1 MRTIITGITGQVGQ
15 VLKQVFLERD
25 FDVLDTPRWDVRD
38 HTIVQKI
45 SECYPDLV
53 IHAAAM
59 TNVDGCAQDPD
70 TAFSVNAFGTQNV
83 AHACMRCNAQLVYIS
98 TNEVFN
104 GQATEPYSEDDEPQP
119 INPYG
124 SSKRAGEQMAA
135 RYLRTNLYLV
145 RTAWVFGG
153 GQMFPEKIIDAA
165 DKHGTLRVVTD
176 EIGNPT
182 YVFDLANA
190 IAELVK
196 TQAFGLYHLTNEGYC
211 SRYEYAQEILRLS
224 SRSHIPIQPITLAE
238 YSRPSAVPPFSALA
252 NTRGAALGIKLRSWQ
267 EAIAE
272 HIRSR
277 DFS

>member
-1 MRTIITGITGQVGQ
+1 MRTIITGITGQLGQ
-15 VLKQVFLERD
+15 ALKHVFLERD

-38 HTIVQKI
+38 HTIVQAI
-45 SECYPDLV
+45 SDCYPDLV

-59 TNVDGCAQDPD
+59 TNVDGCAKDPD
-70 TAFSVNAFGTQNV
+70 EAFKVNAFGTQNV

-104 GQATEPYSEDDEPQP
+104 GQATEPYTEDAEPQP

-135 RYLRTNLYLV
+135 RYLRTGLYVV

-153 GQMFPEKIIDAA
+153 GHMFPEKIVAAA
-165 DKHGTLRVVTD
+165 DKHGQLRVVTD
-176 EIGNPT
+176 EVSNPT
-182 YVFDLANA
+182 YIFDLATA
-190 IAELVK
+190 IADLVE

-211 SRYEYAQEILRLS
+211 SRFEYAQEVLRLS
-224 SRSHIPIQPITLAE
+224 GRSHVPIEPITLAD

-252 NTRGAALGIKLRSWQ
+252 NTKGTALGLKLRSWQ

-272 HIRSR
+272 HIHSKN
-277 DFS
+277 FS